1 MLLEISQT
9 PSDKALGQT
18 SGGSLLN
25 ISIEQF
31 LAQVEKKAYR
41 MAEIATRNQSDAL
54 DIVQDAMIKLV
65 EKYSHKPA
73 EEWRPLFYCILQ
85 SRITDYFRRRQLQQ
99 KIFFWKSS
107 SHDDDQHDDQ
117 IIQASD
123 HVTPE
128 RELSGRRNI
137 ELVIQGLKQLPH
149 RQQQCFMLRSWEGLS
164 VKETAA
170 AMGCSEGSVKTHY
183 SRAKEALKR
192 ALDEDGVENEPN

>member
-9 PSDKALGQT
+9 STNNAVSPT

-41 MAEIATRNQSDAL
+41 MAEIATQNQSDAL

-65 EKYSHKPA
+65 EKYAHKPA
-73 EEWRPLFYCILQ
+73 EEWRPLFYRILQ

-99 KIFFWKSS
+99 KIFFWKSTY
-107 SHDDDQHDDQ
+107 HDDERDDQ
-117 IIQASD
+117 ITQASD
-123 HVTPE
+123 HVSPE
-128 RELSGRRNI
+128 RELSGKRNI
-137 ELVIQGLKQLPH
+137 ELVINGLKQLPH

-170 AMGCSEGSVKTHY
+170 AMGCSEGSVKN
-183 SRAKEALKR
+183 SLFESERSA
-192 ALDEDGVENEPN
+192 